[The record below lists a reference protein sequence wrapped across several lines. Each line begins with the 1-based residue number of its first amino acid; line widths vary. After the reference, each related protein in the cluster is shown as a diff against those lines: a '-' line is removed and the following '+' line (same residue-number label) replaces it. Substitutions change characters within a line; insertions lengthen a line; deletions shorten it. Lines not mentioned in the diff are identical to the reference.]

1 MGRSGGNVARQWKIK
16 ILANETNFV
25 NIFKIHILRRF
36 HQRRLRETKEALLSY
51 TEAQI
56 RNSQLSVDEMRQCVA
71 KMRDYPL
78 PQRSTDFLDGDEDDR
93 KYN

>member
-1 MGRSGGNVARQWKIK
+1 MDSLKSNKSCQKRKYENCIR
-16 ILANETNFV
+16 
-25 NIFKIHILRRF
+25 RRF

-56 RNSQLSVDEMRQCVA
+56 RNAHLSCDEMRQCVA
-71 KMRDYPL
+71 KMRDFPL
-78 PQRSTDFLDGDEDDR
+78 PQKSSDFMDGDEDDR

>member
-1 MGRSGGNVARQWKIK
+1 M
-16 ILANETNFV
+16 
-25 NIFKIHILRRF
+25 
-36 HQRRLRETKEALLSY
+36 SY

-56 RNSQLSVDEMRQCVA
+56 RNAQLSVDEMRQSVA

-78 PQRSTDFLDGDEDDR
+78 PQRSSDFLDGDEDDR

>member
-1 MGRSGGNVARQWKIK
+1 MEGH
-16 ILANETNFV
+16 NFKSLQ
-25 NIFKIHILRRF
+25 NTHRRF

-56 RNSQLSVDEMRQCVA
+56 RNAQLSCDEMRQCVA
-71 KMRDYPL
+71 KMKDFPL
-78 PQRSTDFLDGDEDDR
+78 PQKSSDFVDGDEDDR